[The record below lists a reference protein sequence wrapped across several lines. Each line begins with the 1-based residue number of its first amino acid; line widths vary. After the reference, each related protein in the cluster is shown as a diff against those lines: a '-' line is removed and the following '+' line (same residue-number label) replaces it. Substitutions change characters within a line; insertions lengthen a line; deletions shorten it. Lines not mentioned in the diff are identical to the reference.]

1 MDNLQYRSTMRLE
14 PGDEKRYALAEKG
27 VFIMDD
33 EIDGSA
39 SYSITLNLMHRL
51 LYGIKTPVWLLLNS
65 PGGNVSDGFAI
76 YDEIKALTESGVIV
90 NIVGRGRV
98 ASMATAIMQAGSR
111 RYSLPHTQFLVHQ
124 VRNIIGFFEVEE
136 VNQGKERVEETER
149 LNDIVMGLI
158 ADRAGIELE
167 KLKELSKKTDVW
179 LDPKKAKELGTN
191 GLIDEIITTL
201 PFAING

>member
-1 MDNLQYRSTMRLE
+1 MSDQDYQRIMRLK
-14 PGDEKRYALAEKG
+14 PGDERRYALAEKG
-27 VFIMDD
+27 VLIMDD

-39 SYSITLNLMHRL
+39 SYSITLDFTYRL

-76 YDEIKALTESGVIV
+76 YDGIKALTGSGVTV
-90 NIVGRGRV
+90 NVVGMGRV

-124 VRNIIGFFEVEE
+124 VRHIIGFFEVEE
-136 VNQGKERVEETER
+136 VNQGKERVVEMER

-158 ADRAGIELE
+158 ADRAGIDLE

-179 LDPKKAKELGTN
+179 LDPVKAKEFGQH
-191 GLIDEIITTL
+191 GLIDEIVTTF
-201 PFAING
+201 PFQL